1 VKEFFFFAMFFFSVV
16 STASQNFRIL
26 QVISEREIAAAFPLM
41 LDAFVTGC
49 SRSTMFAMQLCD
61 TDGDG
66 FINATEMLAYETGLG
81 QQFALQVSVG
91 ASHDDHEHRK
101 RAEEASEAASEAM
114 FAPICKTGSALVNDF
129 DVDDD
134 GRISRS
140 EFSFAV
146 PSLLALASGACR
158 LPPPPPACLYEKPS
172 ASAAWGAGIGAAIL
186 ISLISLCGVLIIPFQ
201 KPKFRQLALSP
212 LLSFAV
218 GSLLGDA
225 LLHLI
230 PQAIGVHEHDEEEQ
244 DAGTEVSFV
253 WYMLVVLLGI
263 VAFFVLERHIEHLH
277 GPDDHHEH
285 HHHHNDLGHGH
296 QHADTTQQAV
306 APNCHNP
313 GHAHDQSSSATAS
326 ASASSSSSLAAEG
339 ETPSKRRHHRT
350 STSKKQHRRHRRE
363 ESLRREESDMI
374 DMESADSQ
382 QSEAPL
388 AADSVAASA
397 AASGE
402 PQKPQTILTVGWL
415 NLVSDAVH
423 NFVDGIAIGASF
435 SFSLEVGLAT
445 SIAIFFHE
453 LPQELADYAILI
465 HAGFTKPQAL
475 LLNLL
480 TALTA
485 VLGAV
490 IGLAVG
496 TNALDGSRWL
506 LAFTAGNFLYIA
518 LADMVQSLHQLRGWW
533 ATLTQLFTM
542 AVGIGVMLG
551 LTFVEELLTGC
562 VI

>member
-1 VKEFFFFAMFFFSVV
+1 
-16 STASQNFRIL
+16 
-26 QVISEREIAAAFPLM
+26 
-41 LDAFVTGC
+41 
-49 SRSTMFAMQLCD
+49 MFAMRLSD

-66 FINATEMLAYETGLG
+66 FINATEMLVYETGLG
-81 QQFALQVSVG
+81 HRIALQSTLAG
-91 ASHDDHEHRK
+91 DSHDDHDHRK
-101 RAEEASEAASEAM
+101 RAEADDAVAAETTM
-114 FAPICKTGSALVNDF
+114 LAPICKTGSALVNDF
-129 DVDDD
+129 DIDDD

-146 PSLLALASGACR
+146 PSLLALASGACS
-158 LPPPPPACLYEKPS
+158 LPPPPPACQYEKPS

-201 KPKFRQLALSP
+201 KPRFRQLALSP

-230 PQAIGVHEHDEEEQ
+230 PQAIGVHDHDEEESGGHG
-244 DAGTEVSFV
+244 DVSFV
-253 WYMLVVLLGI
+253 WYMLVVLVGI

-296 QHADTTQQAV
+296 QHADPALPV
-306 APNCHNP
+306 APNCSNP
-313 GHAHDQSSSATAS
+313 GHAHDKS
-326 ASASSSSSLAAEG
+326 ASASTSSSSLTAER
-339 ETPSKRRHHRT
+339 ETSSKRRHRT
-350 STSKKQHRRHRRE
+350 SSKKQHRRHRRE
-363 ESLRREESDMI
+363 EEMRREESDMV

-382 QSEAPL
+382 GSEVDTVST
-388 AADSVAASA
+388 AALSA
-397 AASGE
+397 TE
-402 PQKPQTILTVGWL
+402 QPTKPQTILTVGWL

-485 VLGAV
+485 VIGAV

-533 ATLTQLFTM
+533 ATLSQLFTM

-551 LTFVEELLTGC
+551 LTFVEELLSGC